1 MPIRMMKIEGSADGG
16 RKATFLNTHKSKSN
30 SRKISFK
37 HYNKFLNNLILKT
50 ILLFYFKFT
59 KN

>member
-1 MPIRMMKIEGSADGG
+1 MKGALIVADHILAGQIPH
-16 RKATFLNTHKSKSN
+16 FLKKHKSKSN

-37 HYNKFLNNLILKT
+37 YYYKFLNNLIHKT